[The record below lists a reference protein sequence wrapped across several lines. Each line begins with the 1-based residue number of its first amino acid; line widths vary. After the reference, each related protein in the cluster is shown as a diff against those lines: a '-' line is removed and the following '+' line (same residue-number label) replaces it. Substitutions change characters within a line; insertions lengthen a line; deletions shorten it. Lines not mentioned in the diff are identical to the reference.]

1 MASGHMP
8 LHTEEVEEMLLEDI
22 PESPSSN
29 TKPRHWYFA
38 GAGLA
43 LLVVLGVAA
52 KVVYRS
58 PETLLQSK
66 HFDMATVQEW
76 EEIPGIEKV
85 VEHAKT
91 LELKQ
96 PLRNLNDLFYDSQP
110 EELPWIRTECVID
123 VIQGAAYLGLAV
135 VFLYKAIEY
144 DGIRCPDNSPAGCAA
159 SIAGFIT
166 SVTWIASYLSFAA
179 NACGQAVNS
188 GALCVGDFTALMANF
203 GEMATV
209 GAAVKEDCDFN
220 TDWLA
225 VLKIAYIVRAILQIR
240 TAASACPEPK
250 SCAINIMNIIS
261 SFAWISQFTS
271 LAVSDCWSKGS
282 QKALCAADISDM
294 VAAVTNGP
302 AAGVA
307 STSDCADL
315 PDPVEEEKHL
325 PMD

>member
-96 PLRNLNDLFYDSQP
+96 PLRNLNDLFKTASQ
-110 EELPWIRTECVID
+110 
-123 VIQGAAYLGLAV
+123 
-135 VFLYKAIEY
+135 
-144 DGIRCPDNSPAGCAA
+144 
-159 SIAGFIT
+159 
-166 SVTWIASYLSFAA
+166 SVLKSQS
-179 NACGQAVNS
+179 S
-188 GALCVGDFTALMANF
+188 FTAAP
-203 GEMATV
+203 TV
-209 GAAVKEDCDFN
+209 AISPKLAINAVKSPTQSAPEF
-220 TDWLA
+220 
-225 VLKIAYIVRAILQIR
+225 
-240 TAASACPEPK
+240 TA
-250 SCAINIMNIIS
+250 
-261 SFAWISQFTS
+261 
-271 LAVSDCWSKGS
+271 
-282 QKALCAADISDM
+282 
-294 VAAVTNGP
+294 
-302 AAGVA
+302 
-307 STSDCADL
+307 
-315 PDPVEEEKHL
+315 
-325 PMD
+325 